1 MSHRYSDNN
10 QPDDESHNGRH
21 DHHDHEHDDDGHDHE
36 HHDAEPDGEH
46 RHTHGPRRGR
56 RNAGPDSNPSNMAE
70 QMVSRSLRGRESKC
84 TADCGSGGCGSGGGC
99 STGGCGV
106 GSLVELIVN
115 EFEYTDQRRIIE
127 VRYKGA
133 RKEFVEV
140 GGEEDIPLR
149 VNDLVLVESE
159 RGLDAG
165 FVSMT
170 GSLVHAKRKAKK
182 LSGEPLGRLSRKAV
196 KADAER
202 FNRNRA
208 SELEAMRVCRAR
220 VDTFMLPMKLVDAEW
235 QFDHHRITFYFTA
248 DGRVDFRELVRDL
261 AAIFR
266 TRIELR
272 QIAVRDEAKRI
283 GGMGICGRELCCTTH
298 LGRYEHITLDH
309 AKGQGLQLNPT
320 KLSGQ
325 CGRLKC
331 CLLYELD
338 SYVDGLKRF
347 PPIEST
353 IRTSLGEGRVQ
364 KIDIFRDIIYLY
376 HQVLD
381 QWETLTLEQLTAL
394 PGTRLEKAISER
406 AGA

>member
-1 MSHRYSDNN
+1 MSHIDTDNGH
-10 QPDDESHNGRH
+10 PRERGRGRGR
-21 DHHDHEHDDDGHDHE
+21 DPGDSGHDRYGHA
-36 HHDAEPDGEH
+36 HGHGH
-46 RHTHGPRRGR
+46 VHGPRSPR
-56 RNAGPDSNPSNMAE
+56 RNASPDKNPGNMAE
-70 QMVSRSLRGRESKC
+70 QLVARSLRGRESNC
-84 TADCGSGGCGSGGGC
+84 TSGCGSGGCGSGGGC

-115 EFEYTDQRRIIE
+115 EFVYDDPRRIIE

-133 RKEFVEV
+133 RKEFVAV
-140 GGEEDIPLR
+140 PDEDLSLR

-159 RGLDAG
+159 RGTDAG
-165 FVSMT
+165 FISMT
-170 GSLVHAKRKAKK
+170 GSLVHAKRKAKR
-182 LSGEPLGRLSRKAV
+182 LANEPMSTLVRRATAADGERY
-196 KADAER
+196 E
-202 FNRNRA
+202 RNRA
-208 SELEAMRVCRAR
+208 SELEAMRVCRSR
-220 VDTFMLPMKLVDAEW
+220 VEAFGLPMKLVDAEW

-309 AKGQGLQLNPT
+309 AKGQGMQLNPT

-338 SYVDGLKRF
+338 AYVEGLKRF

-353 IRTSLGEGRVQ
+353 VRTRLGEGSVQ
-364 KIDIFRDIIYLY
+364 KIDIFRDILYLY
-376 HQVLD
+376 HAALD
-381 QWETLTLEQLTAL
+381 QWETLTLDELRQLSRRREETE
-394 PGTRLEKAISER
+394 T
-406 AGA
+406 